1 MNRKLRFQKSENSSL
16 WNWICRKVISLAV
29 GSIILISFC
38 MWLRFYIDIKWHEY
52 RIPVEVRAELAELIK
67 NPWLNIN
74 RYHAIID
81 RWYGVDYWKPEI
93 RITDWLILAVLVLIV
108 MPIIFTL
115 TLRAARP
122 LSKHISALANA
133 AKSVAQGS
141 FGVKVK
147 IPDNL
152 PLELRSLSENF
163 NGMSMQL
170 ERYEK
175 DLKKSHVAMAHELR
189 SPLTAATGRL
199 RGHD

>member
-1 MNRKLRFQKSENSSL
+1 M
-16 WNWICRKVISLAV
+16 
-29 GSIILISFC
+29 
-38 MWLRFYIDIKWHEY
+38 
-52 RIPVEVRAELAELIK
+52 
-67 NPWLNIN
+67 
-74 RYHAIID
+74 
-81 RWYGVDYWKPEI
+81 DYWKPEI

-122 LSKHISALANA
+122 LSKQISALANA

-175 DLKKSHVAMAHELR
+175 DLKITCCHG
-189 SPLTAATGRL
+189 P
-199 RGHD
+199 